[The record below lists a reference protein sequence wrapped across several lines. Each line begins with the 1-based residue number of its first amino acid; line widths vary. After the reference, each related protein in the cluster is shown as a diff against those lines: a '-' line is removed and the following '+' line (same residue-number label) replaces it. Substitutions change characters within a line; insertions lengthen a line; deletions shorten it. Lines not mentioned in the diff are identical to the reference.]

1 MSIPE
6 DAEKLYTSLFNS
18 ETEDQKDQGV
28 IDVTIRY
35 DNSRRLALK
44 KYYDAVYAE
53 KSFDEDIKSQLSG
66 HFYDLV
72 NYLYTNPI
80 EYDCLEFNN
89 SINKITYNT
98 DNVYELVTARPK
110 WFLDRVKEKYNEL
123 YKQNLPNEIE
133 KKIGGIVG
141 KRLKE
146 LFDIERTVNKNPDPT
161 ECEAIA
167 KELSTYVVSDWVKE
181 DKLFNY
187 FATKSPEEL
196 ILIGRFY
203 YKITGMPLT
212 IVIEE
217 KAVDEEKLFLTELL
231 YNACRPAELFSKK
244 IKTAIHGLGTDTNAL
259 NRIAVTR
266 NEIDTTMIR
275 KFYKYYYRVNLQDDV
290 VGDTSGGYQ
299 TLLCELFSK

>member
-35 DNSRRLALK
+35 GNSGRLALK

-53 KSFDEDIKSQLSG
+53 KSFDEDIKNQLSG

-72 NYLYTNPI
+72 NYLFMSPI
-80 EYDCLEFNN
+80 DYDCLEFNN
-89 SINKITYNT
+89 AINKITYNT

-110 WFLDRVKEKYNEL
+110 WFLQAVKQKYQQL
-123 YKQNLPNEIE
+123 YNQNLPAEIE

-141 KRLKE
+141 KRLRQ
-146 LFDIERTVNKNPDPT
+146 LFEIERTVNKNPDPS

-167 KELSTYVVSDWVKE
+167 KELSTYVVSDWIKE

-196 ILIGRFY
+196 ILIGRYY

-212 IVIEE
+212 IAIEE
-217 KAVDEEKLFLTELL
+217 KAIDEEKTFLTELL

-244 IKTAIHGLGTDTNAL
+244 VKSAILGLGTDTNAI

-275 KFYKYYYRVNLQDDV
+275 KFYKYYYKVNLQDDI

>member
-1 MSIPE
+1 MPKNHSTKTL
-6 DAEKLYTSLFNS
+6 KLNF
-18 ETEDQKDQGV
+18 
-28 IDVTIRY
+28 
-35 DNSRRLALK
+35 
-44 KYYDAVYAE
+44 
-53 KSFDEDIKSQLSG
+53 LSG
-66 HFYDLV
+66 HFYDLI
-72 NYLYTNPI
+72 NYLYMSPI

-110 WFLDRVKEKYNEL
+110 WFLDRVKDKYNEL

-133 KKIGGIVG
+133 KKIRGIVG

-187 FATKSPEEL
+187 FTTKSPEEL

-217 KAVDEEKLFLTELL
+217 KAVDEEKIFLTELL
-231 YNACRPAELFSKK
+231 YNACRPAELFSK
-244 IKTAIHGLGTDTNAL
+244 N
-259 NRIAVTR
+259 
-266 NEIDTTMIR
+266 
-275 KFYKYYYRVNLQDDV
+275 
-290 VGDTSGGYQ
+290 
-299 TLLCELFSK
+299 

>member
-35 DNSRRLALK
+35 GNSGRLALK

-53 KSFDEDIKSQLSG
+53 KSFDEDIKNQLSG

-72 NYLYTNPI
+72 NYLFMSPI
-80 EYDCLEFNN
+80 DYDCLEFNN
-89 SINKITYNT
+89 SLNKITYNT

-110 WFLDRVKEKYNEL
+110 WFLQAVKQKYQQL
-123 YKQNLPNEIE
+123 YNQNLPIEVE

-141 KRLKE
+141 KRLRQ
-146 LFDIERTVNKNPDPT
+146 LFEIERTVNKNPDPT

-167 KELSTYVVSDWVKE
+167 KELSTYVVSDWIKE

-187 FATKSPEEL
+187 FAIKSPEEL
-196 ILIGRFY
+196 ILIGRYY

-212 IVIEE
+212 IAIEE
-217 KAVDEEKLFLTELL
+217 KAIDEEKIFLTELL

-244 IKTAIHGLGTDTNAL
+244 VKNAVLGLGTDTNAI

-275 KFYKYYYRVNLQDDV
+275 KFYKYYYKVNLQDDI